1 VSAIWTIATREL
13 CSYYRTPIGWVITAL
28 YLALSG
34 AWVAFTTIQPA
45 EPASLRV
52 FFAISQWL
60 LLAVAPAISMRL
72 FSDEFR
78 SGTIEPLVTSPLSD
92 WHIVLGKYAGAIG
105 FLIALLAPT
114 LLYVVLLE
122 IVADPDPG
130 PILAGYLGLFLV
142 GLLYLAVG
150 MLFSSLSENQ
160 IVAFL
165 GTLFFFLII
174 WFASSRGTLLAPEP
188 LADLLRELSIYA
200 RLSDFAKGVIDTE
213 HVVFFLAVSFWF
225 AVLTVVRLEFRRW
238 R

>member
-1 VSAIWTIATREL
+1 MSAIWTIAAREL
-13 CSYYRTPIGWVITAL
+13 ASYYRTPVGWVITAL

-52 FFAISQWL
+52 FFAVSQWL

-92 WHIVLGKYAGAIG
+92 WHVVMGKYTGSIG
-105 FLIALLAPT
+105 FLLILLAPT
-114 LLYVVLLE
+114 LVYVLLLE
-122 IVADPDPG
+122 IIADPDPG
-130 PILAGYLGLFLV
+130 PIVAGYLGLFLV
-142 GLLYLAVG
+142 GSLYLSVG

-165 GTLFFFLII
+165 GTLFFFLIL
-174 WFASSRGTLLAPEP
+174 WFASSRGALLAPEP
-188 LADLLRELSIYA
+188 IADVLRELSIYA
-200 RLSDFAKGVIDTE
+200 RLSDFAKGVIDTQ
-213 HVVFFLAVSFWF
+213 HVVFFVVVSLWF